1 MKRIL
6 PISLFVLLFI
16 LLAALPA
23 LAQTPIA
30 VTTATVTATAGVTDT
45 PLGWI
50 PSDFDGFVRLDMTDS
65 ASTLTDMNV
74 GLFVAAI
81 LQPTRTSYTQRQTYD
96 NFFPLD
102 SFDVENFTFTQNI
115 MPWLKDELIVGYK
128 KLDTSFVVDASDAVL
143 ILPTTNAFAAS
154 NALAAVIKGQDFH
167 TKEEIYHGVI
177 VYPGDHTAFAV
188 TPSAVLAGP
197 VDLLH
202 ETIDTML
209 GSSPSLTADPVY
221 QQVRAA
227 LPQNNLILG
236 YLGKNASAHALS
248 AILSSD
254 GTAQPFL
261 TALTQSLD
269 AIDNAKTPDRLLL
282 SGAVDGVGVSVD
294 YDRFQTSYTKAHV
307 ILHTSD
313 TPDSTDATFDSS
325 VLNLIPRSAMLVQ
338 SGTDAS
344 ATATEALYSL
354 PYLSFAGKTFSAFPI
369 SPSAAGTVL
378 TAPTA
383 DQIETV
389 VNSFLTTVKPVV
401 DVKSDLINKIKGSY
415 ALALIPR
422 PNNPLPV
429 LDTPFDMLLV
439 VKTDSANTAQA
450 VQASAA
456 RLLATFTAPLQS
468 EQLGSQ
474 TFQTLSAP
482 NSSDPLVRI
491 GSVGNMVVI
500 GTGSAVPLALQ
511 AQQGDDRL
519 TNQDRWKNLSQNNQ
533 IPYVYVDVNAIYN
546 TFLPT
551 AGGPTTRPVSQL
563 GIQSRYL
570 GSSLFALDVT
580 AMLSQ

>member
-1 MKRIL
+1 MKRTL
-6 PISLFVLLFI
+6 SISLFVLLFI
-16 LLAALPA
+16 LLSALPA
-23 LAQTPIA
+23 LAQTPEA
-30 VTTATVTATAGVTDT
+30 TASTTATASVADT
-45 PLGWI
+45 PLDWI
-50 PSDFDGFVRLDMTDS
+50 PADFDGFVRIDLSDPANS
-65 ASTLTDMNV
+65 LTDMNV

-81 LQPTRTSYTQRQTYD
+81 LQPARTRYTQRQTFD

-102 SFDVENFTFTQNI
+102 SFDVENFTFTNNVL
-115 MPWLKDELIVGYK
+115 PWLKDEFIVAYK
-128 KLDTSFVVDASDAVL
+128 TLNTSFAVDANDAVL
-143 ILPTTNAFAAS
+143 ILPTTNALAAS
-154 NALAAVIKGQDFH
+154 DALAAVIKGQDFP
-167 TKEEIYHGVI
+167 KQENYRNVI
-177 VYPGDHTAFAV
+177 VYQGDHTAFAV

-209 GSSPSLTADPVY
+209 GSSPSLTASPVY

-227 LPQNNLILG
+227 LPPNNLIFG
-236 YLGKNASAHALS
+236 YLGKNASAHALG
-248 AILSSD
+248 ALLSS
-254 GTAQPFL
+254 GGSAQPFL

-282 SGAVDGVGVSVD
+282 SGAVDGVAVGVD
-294 YDRFQTSYTKAHV
+294 YDQFQTSYAKAHV

-313 TPDSTDATFDSS
+313 TPEPTDATFDSS

-344 ATATEALYSL
+344 TTATEALYSL
-354 PYLSFAGKTFSAFPI
+354 PYLNFAGKAFSAFPI
-369 SPSAAGTVL
+369 SPSAAGTIL
-378 TAPTA
+378 TAPSA

-401 DVKSDLINKIKGSY
+401 DVQSDLIDKIKGSY

-422 PNNPLPV
+422 PNDPLPV
-429 LDTPFDMLLV
+429 LDTPFDLLLV
-439 VKTDSANTAQA
+439 VKTDSADTAQA

-456 RLLATFTAPLQS
+456 KLLATFTAPLQS
-468 EQLGSQ
+468 EQVESQ

-482 NSSDPLVRI
+482 DSSDPVVRI
-491 GSVGNMVVI
+491 GAVGNMVVI
-500 GTGSAVPLALQ
+500 GTGSAVQLALQ

-519 TNQDRWKNLSQNNQ
+519 TNQARWKNLSQNDQ

-551 AGGPTTRPVSQL
+551 AGGPTTRPISQL

-570 GSSLFALDVT
+570 GNSLFALDVT
-580 AMLSQ
+580 AMLP